1 MAETKK
7 TRKPSQ
13 NSKKKPGRPK
23 KQPEPQYDEGAEI
36 IRAEVFIISSFVV
49 AVLLFLSN
57 FNLCGA
63 VGQFLKSA
71 QLGLFG
77 SVGYLVPIFLFI
89 GTCFAL
95 SNKGNVRATL
105 KLCAAIGAALVL
117 CGLFHLLFG
126 GKEAPIT
133 GFLEYYKLS
142 AATGKGGGL
151 VGGLLAGGL
160 ASVVGTV
167 GAYVVLIAVLIICIV
182 CITEKSVIKA
192 MKNGGD
198 KAYHYAKEDL
208 DRRNG

>member
-71 QLGLFG
+71 SWDCLEASDTWFRF
-77 SVGYLVPIFLFI
+77 SYLLEPV
-89 GTCFAL
+89 
-95 SNKGNVRATL
+95 
-105 KLCAAIGAALVL
+105 
-117 CGLFHLLFG
+117 LLFPTREMYG
-126 GKEAPIT
+126 Q
-133 GFLEYYKLS
+133 
-142 AATGKGGGL
+142 
-151 VGGLLAGGL
+151 
-160 ASVVGTV
+160 
-167 GAYVVLIAVLIICIV
+167 
-182 CITEKSVIKA
+182 
-192 MKNGGD
+192 
-198 KAYHYAKEDL
+198 
-208 DRRNG
+208 R